1 MVCVEQPLASHGS
14 AKYYGC
20 FQLISKIQFV
30 FPTTVSMT
38 RWYNGM
44 DVNKFKFYFVSAEVI
59 NKTHAAVG
67 RFTLTI
73 VLKTTV
79 ETLL

>member
-1 MVCVEQPLASHGS
+1 MTMVCVEQPLASHGS

-44 DVNKFKFYFVSAEVI
+44 DVNKFKFYFVFAEVI
-59 NKTHAAVG
+59 NKTHCLEDYS
-67 RFTLTI
+67 RNSTI
-73 VLKTTV
+73 ECSDK
-79 ETLL
+79 